1 MKSLSAQL
9 DEIFVLYEKFG
20 STCYEGEAVTQVE
33 HALQAA
39 ELAEKE
45 GASIPVVL
53 GAFFHDIGHL
63 VSMDKTTE
71 ERWALKNHGDV
82 GKEFLAN
89 HGFPLG
95 VTELVAGHVSAKRFL
110 VYQDKDYY
118 NKLSSHSRYTLKLQ
132 GGAMV
137 KDEADLFKSS
147 SSFNDIIR
155 VRQWDEEA
163 KDPEMQTKNLMYYR
177 KMSESYLKNL

>member
-71 ERWALKNHGDV
+71 ERWALKNH
-82 GKEFLAN
+82 E
-89 HGFPLG
+89 
-95 VTELVAGHVSAKRFL
+95 
-110 VYQDKDYY
+110 
-118 NKLSSHSRYTLKLQ
+118 LSSHSRYTLKLQ